1 MEEQIAE
8 LEKKMDRMVEDVRH
22 NKDGISILADKVE
35 EHEQAIDCCLTL
47 IDLIQPLSEIWT
59 SPQVD
64 KFREQLEEKI
74 QLLGSAR
81 REVTRDEVTRTLQFD
96 EVPDERRSKK
106 RRSKKRRSKKLRTR
120 KRRSKTR
127 KIRH

>member
-81 REVTRDEVTRTLQFD
+81 REVTGDEVTRTLQFD